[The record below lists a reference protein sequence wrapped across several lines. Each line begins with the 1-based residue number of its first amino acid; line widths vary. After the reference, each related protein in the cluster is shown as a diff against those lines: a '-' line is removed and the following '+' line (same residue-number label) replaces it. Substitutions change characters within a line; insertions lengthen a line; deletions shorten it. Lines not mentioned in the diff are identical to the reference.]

1 MPKKDGTGPPA
12 GGRRKDGSGGGKGN
26 QEREVLIVG
35 DLVQLNSD
43 WVEVAETFLRSVKE
57 GRITHGAIIYRA
69 ADGELEWG
77 VLGYNEKTYVVGLL
91 ERLKQSEADAEQIW
105 EEEGE

>member
-1 MPKKDGTGPPA
+1 
-12 GGRRKDGSGGGKGN
+12 
-26 QEREVLIVG
+26 VG
-35 DLVQLNSD
+35 DLIQLNSD

-57 GRITHGAIIYRA
+57 GRITHGAIIYRT

-91 ERLKQSEADAEQIW
+91 ERLKQRLCYEADAEQIW